1 MCPSFTSVVLE
12 DNRELGVVNNS
23 TEVAVRH
30 QEVVRS
36 LAWRPLGNA
45 EGHVGSTGSSFSH
58 TSVSICKMG

>member
-36 LAWRPLGNA
+36 LGNA